1 MINQHLSAG
10 GLSVARGDEETMS
23 EAAAQR
29 RVGQRGRPRR
39 IYGGR
44 ETSGPRWQPS
54 DPRPRRPRCSIRRDG
69 RFLEKRPSP
78 SWGIREESSFFFLLC
93 GDLRERPIGYLR
105 RIFARGRLGCARAP
119 TPWPMGSAL
128 VARNL
133 GSGPWLKMKVG

>member
-1 MINQHLSAG
+1 
-10 GLSVARGDEETMS
+10 MS